1 MRFKKIYIEIT
12 NQCNLKCSFCIQN
25 QRKSKYLS
33 IDEFSYILNE
43 IRPFTDYIY
52 LHVLGEP
59 LLHPLFKDFL
69 QIAYEK
75 GFKVN
80 LTTNG
85 TLLLKNKDILLGNH
99 SVRQINV
106 SLHSFPNIPNYL
118 NDVTS
123 VCDLLSDKGI
133 YISYRLWTFD
143 GDLSNEM
150 KETIEF
156 IQNRYNLIIVN
167 YENSVRLKEHCFLS
181 FDSTFKWP
189 SLSNEFV
196 SDTGTCQ
203 GFRHMC
209 AILSDGRVVPCC
221 LDSKGEASL
230 GNIFDTKFEEILINN
245 QDILNDFQNHKMTL
259 ELCKKCSYRLRFD
272 SK

>member
-69 QIAYEK
+69 QIACEK

-85 TLLLKNKDILLGNH
+85 TLIKKVEDLLINSPAL
-99 SVRQINV
+99 RQINF
-106 SLHSFPNIPNYL
+106 SIHSFEANEQNTTLEDYL
-118 NDVTS
+118 LTVATFIER
-123 VCDLLSDKGI
+123 VQEIRPI
-133 YISYRLWTFD
+133 YCNLRLWNMD
-143 GDLSNEM
+143 
-150 KETIEF
+150 
-156 IQNRYNLIIVN
+156 
-167 YENSVRLKEHCFLS
+167 
-181 FDSTFKWP
+181 
-189 SLSNEFV
+189 
-196 SDTGTCQ
+196 
-203 GFRHMC
+203 
-209 AILSDGRVVPCC
+209 A
-221 LDSKGEASL
+221 
-230 GNIFDTKFEEILINN
+230 EE
-245 QDILNDFQNHKMTL
+245 
-259 ELCKKCSYRLRFD
+259 
-272 SK
+272 

>member
-25 QRKSKYLS
+25 QRKAKYLS
-33 IDEFSYILNE
+33 IDEFSHILNE

-69 QIAYEK
+69 QIASEK

-85 TLLLKNKDILLGNH
+85 TLLLKNKEILLGNH

-143 GDLSNEM
+143 GELSSDM
-150 KETIEF
+150 KNTIDF
-156 IQNRYNLIIVN
+156 IQNRYDLIIQN
-167 YENSVRLKEHCFLS
+167 FKNSVRLKEHCFLS
-181 FDSTFKWP
+181 FDSTFQWP
-189 SLSNEFV
+189 SLTNEV
-196 SDTGTCQ
+196 ISEYGTCQ

-209 AILSDGRVVPCC
+209 GILSDGRVVPCC
-221 LDSKGEASL
+221 LDSNGDASL
-230 GNIFDTKFEEILINN
+230 GNIFESGFKPILEKN
-245 QDILNDFQNHKMTL
+245 QNLLQDFQNHKMTL